1 MVEQDTAGRLA
12 GAKAGPWWSGLGF
25 LAVVAVPALWL
36 FNTNPPLRRVMIL
49 TALGCALVCVM
60 ALMVHKR
67 WARAPRT
74 FDDVASRESS
84 EVAQKSLGAVD
95 LNGPPLVLPSR
106 RNQQWRTLVWG
117 VGACTAIIGF
127 VALTAGAPQRSDLVQ
142 QIYSA
147 GSEFVSLPAEKV
159 TDLRRVNSRAS
170 SSYTATVVVR
180 LPDRDTGDEVPA
192 TVRAKAND
200 PLRSGDRVRVLY
212 APSQPGLGAVAGDER
227 SLGSEL
233 RGETMPAWQRW
244 SIIALWAFGCCVV
257 LEGVSRRHGF
267 RSFSRLGESDKALR
281 GRYTNV
287 GQYHHDG
294 AGGEGE
300 PSKGKYLEIR
310 TEIGYAHFLTRDADK
325 VPQDFQGQQLWL
337 CWDANRGTQDGRFS
351 PRRTPAAL
359 VFDSG
364 MVIHGMLNATK
375 AVALTGAGVTFH
387 GSEPPKAA
395 EERPLRLWDPG
406 AKWLG
411 HFGPMMSGLCVT
423 AIACAVPLVFGID
436 GGWRW
441 AFGIAGGLSVIGVV
455 GAYLNLISESGATAS
470 GQSAARQH

>member
-1 MVEQDTAGRLA
+1 MVEQDTVGRFA

-36 FNTNPPLRRVMIL
+36 FNTNPPLRRAMIL
-49 TALGCALVCVM
+49 TALGCALFCVM
-60 ALMVHKR
+60 ALMVHRR
-67 WARAPRT
+67 WAGVPQP
-74 FDDVASRESS
+74 FDDIASRASS
-84 EVAQKSLGAVD
+84 ETQKSLGAVD

-106 RNQQWRTLVWG
+106 RNQQWRTLGWG
-117 VGACTAIIGF
+117 VGICTAIIGL
-127 VALTAGAPQRSDLVQ
+127 VALAAGTPQRSDSVQ

-180 LPDRDTGDEVPA
+180 LPDRATGDEVSA

-267 RSFSRLGESDKALR
+267 RSFSQLGESDKALR

-287 GQYHHDG
+287 GQYHHDE
-294 AGGEGE
+294 AGGAGE
-300 PSKGKYLEIR
+300 PSKGKYLEIQ
-310 TEIGYAHFLTRDADK
+310 TEIGYAHFLTRNADK
-325 VPQDFQGQQLWL
+325 VPQDLQGQQLWL
-337 CWDANRGTQDGRFS
+337 CWDAKRGTQDGRFL

-364 MVIHGMLNATK
+364 MVIHGMLNVTK
-375 AVALTGAGVTFH
+375 AVALSGAGVTFQR
-387 GSEPPKAA
+387 SEPPKAA
-395 EERPLRLWDPG
+395 KERPLRLWDPG
-406 AKWLG
+406 SEWLG
-411 HFGPMMSGLCVT
+411 NFGPVMSGLCAT
-423 AIACAVPLVFGID
+423 AIACAVLLVFGID
-436 GGWRW
+436 GAWRW
-441 AFGIAGGLSVIGVV
+441 ASGISGVLSVIGVV
-455 GAYLNLISESGATAS
+455 GAYLNSIAESGATES